1 MTVDW
6 NIGIKMND
14 KEMDKLKRIIE
25 ELFDSNAIN
34 STDIQDFLRFT
45 IFIIFDE
52 SEKNMESLRKFYR
65 SNLKKFM
72 LYKMKE

>member
-65 SNLKKFM
+65 ANLKKFV